1 MFQLTMSLVVTLAA
15 VSVFAAPPRHPSKV
29 NCIDRETQAR
39 FVITAQPEHLYFV
52 APVSSNN
59 GYLASSDILQNRYPV
74 LVTSVQA
81 DQDGRELIEFVCKVS
96 LKNSKFI
103 EVLTARVTDY
113 GLSKVQCLA
122 CEQNN
127 FF

>member
-1 MFQLTMSLVVTLAA
+1 MFQLMMSLLVTLAA
-15 VSVFAAPPRHPSKV
+15 VPVFAVPSRHPPKV
-29 NCIDRETQAR
+29 ICIDRDTEAR
-39 FVITAQPEHLYFV
+39 FVITAQPEHLYWV
-52 APVSSNN
+52 APVSSSN
-59 GYLASSDILQNRYPV
+59 GYLASSDILQSRYPV
-74 LVTSVQA
+74 LVTSVQS
-81 DQDGRELIEFVCKVS
+81 DQDGRDLIEFVCKVN
-96 LKNSKFI
+96 LKTSKFI

>member
-1 MFQLTMSLVVTLAA
+1 MISLFLTAA
-15 VSVFAAPPRHPSKV
+15 TPFAKAAPRHPSKV
-29 NCIDRETQAR
+29 LCLDRDTQAQ
-39 FVITAQPEHLYFV
+39 FVITAQPENLYAV
-52 APVSSNN
+52 TPVSSNN
-59 GYLASSDILQNRYPV
+59 GYLASSDILQSRYPI

-81 DQDGRELIEFVCKVS
+81 DQDGRDLIEFVCKVN
-96 LKNSKFI
+96 LKTSKFI